1 MEEYSSEEVYS
12 LQRNI
17 FSPTVRREYSS
28 FGVEDWRSSLL
39 SISDQ
44 REKTYSFSSFEVE
57 KKRYSV
63 LYREVVLPTK
73 EVEREGLFV
82 FFSNR
87 EVFFSLSLSLE
98 YICNIYSFF
107 LCSLY
112 FFSRESSSSLLT
124 AYVYRVYAAEEQQS
138 AYAVRYDFSNSL
150 SSTREQRRRNS
161 SEVVLQ
167 SSFPSLFEAVN
178 AQSISPPIWKYV
190 PWR

>member
-12 LQRNI
+12 LC
-17 FSPTVRREYSS
+17 FPTVRREYSS

-39 SISDQ
+39 SVQ
-44 REKTYSFSSFEVE
+44 RSSLFSERS
-57 KKRYSV
+57 
-63 LYREVVLPTK
+63 RERV
-73 EVEREGLFV
+73 GFFV

-112 FFSRESSSSLLT
+112 FFSRESNSESSSSLLT

-138 AYAVRYDFSNSL
+138 AYAVRYDVFPFAF
-150 SSTREQRRRNS
+150 RNS
-161 SEVVLQ
+161 KCSVNF
-167 SSFPSLFEAVN
+167 SPNFEIIVGGYDERSRKKSN
-178 AQSISPPIWKYV
+178 
-190 PWR
+190 

>member
-12 LQRNI
+12 LC
-17 FSPTVRREYSS
+17 FPTVRREYYSL
-28 FGVEDWRSSLL
+28 FLL
-39 SISDQ
+39 SIETQSSLYIRLE

-73 EVEREGLFV
+73 EVERVGLFV

-167 SSFPSLFEAVN
+167 SSFPSLFETVN
-178 AQSISPPIWKYV
+178 AQSISPRILKFV
-190 PWR
+190 S